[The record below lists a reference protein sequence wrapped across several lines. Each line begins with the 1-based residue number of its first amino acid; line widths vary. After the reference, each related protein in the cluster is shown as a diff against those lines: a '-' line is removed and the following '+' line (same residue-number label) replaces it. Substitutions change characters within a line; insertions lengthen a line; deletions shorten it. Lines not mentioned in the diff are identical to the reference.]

1 MQLILDTNVVID
13 WLVFNDPYMVPFRE
27 RVVSGDVIVLTHELA
42 LAEFERVLGY
52 PELKLATDRRAGAL
66 ARYRAHSR
74 VTTMPEGFAL
84 GAWKLPAGFPSCR
97 DRDDDLF
104 LSLTHHSQASALV
117 TRDKAL
123 LKMRKRMRKRGM
135 TIWDVPQLMAQIRHP
150 DVNRDLRE
158 IPASA
163 GMTAEAVSGMNPRL
177 P

>member
-1 MQLILDTNVVID
+1 MVMQLILDTNVVID
-13 WLVFNDPYMVPFRE
+13 WLVFNDPYLQPFRD
-27 RVVSGDVIVLTHELA
+27 RVATGEVIVLSHELA

-52 PELKLATDRRAGAL
+52 PELRLVIERRVDAL
-66 ARYRAHSR
+66 ARYRAQSR

-84 GAWKLPAGFPSCR
+84 GAWQLPAGFPSCR

-135 TIWDVPQLMAQIRHP
+135 AIWDVPHLMAVI
-150 DVNRDLRE
+150 D
-158 IPASA
+158 
-163 GMTAEAVSGMNPRL
+163 SGHSP
-177 P
+177 